1 VVDAAD
7 NNGRTARDLAARGG
21 GEPAIKA
28 LDSEESGF
36 YIFEGRLI
44 LL

>member
-1 VVDAAD
+1 MGVQRAIW
-7 NNGRTARDLAARGG
+7 LQEGG
-21 GEPAIKA
+21 GEPAIKV